1 MPKVF
6 RLDPKDATPRPGAP
20 ADFAWHTSPRFAQ
33 LAGSKYLQVDLRS
46 LDPDRF
52 SFPYHF
58 HRASEEFF
66 AVLSGAATLRTP
78 DGFRVLSAGD
88 LAFFEEG
95 PSGAHQL
102 YNHGTEPCVYL
113 DVRATPAPGGL
124 DVTEYPDSGKVAIL
138 PLKGDVYEASTRVD
152 YHKGEDTVRA
162 RWPADLLRR
171 R

>member
-1 MPKVF
+1 MAKVF
-6 RLDPKDATPRPGAP
+6 RLAPKAVEPRPNAP
-20 ADFAWHTSPRFAQ
+20 ADFTWHTGPRLAQ
-33 LAGSKYLQVDLRS
+33 LAGSKYLQADLRS

-66 AVLSGAATLRTP
+66 VALSGAATLRTP
-78 DGFRVLSAGD
+78 EGFRTLSAGD

-95 PSGAHQL
+95 PAGAHQL
-102 YNHGTEPCVYL
+102 YNHGAEPFVYL

-138 PLKGDVYEASTRVD
+138 PLRGDVYEAASKVD
-152 YHKGEDTVRA
+152 YHKGEHAVRSK
-162 RWPADLLRR
+162 WPADLLRT
-171 R
+171 